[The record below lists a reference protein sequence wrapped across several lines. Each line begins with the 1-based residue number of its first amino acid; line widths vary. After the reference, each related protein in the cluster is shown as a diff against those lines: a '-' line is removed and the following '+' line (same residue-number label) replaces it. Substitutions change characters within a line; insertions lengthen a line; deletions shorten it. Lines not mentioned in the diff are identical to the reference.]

1 MLRDEFERLAL
12 AELEPVYRFA
22 RSLTRDTDRAEEL
35 VQEVYARAFRA
46 ESIASFESRGGGMRA
61 WLMTI
66 ARTRFYGMLERE
78 QAGARVIEGARD
90 LARCDSAGED
100 EAAVAVSLDALDW
113 SAASGVLYERMGMMN
128 AELREVLWLWGVEGL
143 RYKEIAEVMSTP
155 IGTVMSRL
163 HRARAQAARVLL
175 SDPATAAAVRRLGS
189 MSNTADAGDRDGRP

>member
-46 ESIASFESRGGGMRA
+46 ESIASFVSRGGGMRA

-100 EAAVAVSLDALDW
+100 EAPVAVEFLTAFVAGRVAWWLH
-113 SAASGVLYERMGMMN
+113 SAWPESCPA
-128 AELREVLWLWGVEGL
+128 
-143 RYKEIAEVMSTP
+143 TP
-155 IGTVMSRL
+155 IRHPQGASIV
-163 HRARAQAARVLL
+163 AR
-175 SDPATAAAVRRLGS
+175 PH
-189 MSNTADAGDRDGRP
+189 